1 MKYLVKIFVIM
12 FITIC
17 STTSKSE
24 NISVVYID
32 IDKVMNQT
40 IAGKSIKDQ
49 LEKIHNS
56 NIAFFKKTE
65 SKLKSE
71 ESDLISKKNILSN
84 DEYIKKVNLLKKEIN
99 EYKENRKIKIESV
112 NKQKA
117 DATALLLKELNPILA
132 DFSKKNNISLILRK
146 KDLIIARSDLEI
158 TNQIIELVNSKV
170 KKIKLN

>member
-24 NISVVYID
+24 NISIVYID

-40 IAGKSIKDQ
+40 IAGKSIKNQ
-49 LEKIHNS
+49 LEKIHDS
-56 NIAFFKKTE
+56 NIKFFKETE
-65 SKLKSE
+65 AKLKSE

-84 DEYIKKVNLLKKEIN
+84 DEYIKTVNLLKKKIN
-99 EYKENRKIKIESV
+99 EYKKNRKTKIESV
-112 NKQKA
+112 NKRKA

-132 DFSKKNNISLILRK
+132 DFSKKNNISIILRK

>member
-24 NISVVYID
+24 NISIVYID

-40 IAGKSIKDQ
+40 IAGKSIKNQ
-49 LEKIHNS
+49 LEKIHDS
-56 NIAFFKKTE
+56 NIKFFKETE
-65 SKLKSE
+65 AKLKSE

-84 DEYIKKVNLLKKEIN
+84 DEYIKTVNLLKKKIN
-99 EYKENRKIKIESV
+99 EYKKNRKTKIESV
-112 NKQKA
+112 NKRKA

-132 DFSKKNNISLILRK
+132 DFSKKNNISIILRK

-158 TNQIIELVNSKV
+158 TNQIIELFNSKV